1 MYHRIVN
8 IFVKSYKQ
16 ETLKNFLFF
25 VEREEN
31 LQSIRFRYK
40 LYSNIFLSISYL
52 LFFRIGH
59 VYEKKKK
66 KVTNGT

>member
-40 LYSNIFLSISYL
+40 LYSNILINFLFIIFQNRARL
-52 LFFRIGH
+52 R
-59 VYEKKKK
+59 KKKK
-66 KVTNGT
+66 ESN

>member
-40 LYSNIFLSISYL
+40 LYSNILINFLFIIFQNRARL
-52 LFFRIGH
+52 R
-59 VYEKKKK
+59 KKKK
-66 KVTNGT
+66 RK

>member
-66 KVTNGT
+66 ESN